1 MLFKKILV
9 AYDGSEQVKRAIDY
23 AADMANTCGG
33 TLVVLT
39 VVPRVT
45 LPVFPEEGYGSAP
58 LTTAQDFGD
67 YQDKMRAMYQMSQ
80 QEVIKDMAEHFP
92 KLQTEAILLEGRPS
106 ATIVEQAEKNRADLI
121 VMGSRGIGGISGWI
135 LGSTSRRVVESCTKP
150 VLVIK

>member
-9 AYDGSEQVKRAIDY
+9 AYDGSEQAKRAIDY
-23 AADMANTCGG
+23 ASDMANSCGG

-45 LPVFPEEGYGSAP
+45 IPVFPEEGYGATP
-58 LTTAQDFGD
+58 LTNAQDFGD
-67 YQDKMRAMYQMSQ
+67 FQEKMLAMYQMSQ
-80 QEVIKDMAEHFP
+80 QEVMKDIVKNFP
-92 KLQTEAILLEGRPS
+92 KIKTDAILLEGRPS
-106 ATIVEQAEKNRADLI
+106 ATIVEQAEKNGADLI
-121 VMGSRGIGGISGWI
+121 VMGSRGIGGITGWI